1 MRLHPEPLVATWIAD
16 QSDDSLYLSVVTI
29 GEIARGLALLPKGR
43 RRERLKGWFTTSFA
57 PAFADRILPVSL
69 AIAERWAM
77 LSALRSQAGRP
88 LGMGDGLIAATA
100 SEHDLVVVTR
110 NEKDFFGLDVEVVN
124 P

>member
-1 MRLHPEPLVATWIAD
+1 
-16 QSDDSLYLSVVTI
+16 
-29 GEIARGLALLPKGR
+29 
-43 RRERLKGWFTTSFA
+43 
-57 PAFADRILPVSL
+57 
-69 AIAERWAM
+69 M